1 MKDFEWTIK
10 DPETGEVEEVVKPC
24 DQWFTDYTLG
34 NSLGILLS
42 LSLTLINDI
51 LRRLI
56 KACSKFEGHHTVTN
70 QLGSAFSKMW
80 IIQFIN
86 TAVILLIIN
95 MRLSEGFIQWVLEQI
110 GLENIFFDGD
120 FVDFNTEWY

>member
-1 MKDFEWTIK
+1 MQGFGEKNVGVANFEWTIR
-10 DPETGEVEEVVKPC
+10 DSAGGVIETVKPC
-24 DQWFTDYTLG
+24 DQWLTDYTLS
-34 NSLGILLS
+34 NTLGVLLS

-56 KACSKFEGHHTVTN
+56 KACSKFEKHHTVTN
-70 QLGSAFSKMW
+70 QLRSAFSKMW

-95 MRLSEGFIQWVLEQI
+95 MRL
-110 GLENIFFDGD
+110 
-120 FVDFNTEWY
+120 

>member
-1 MKDFEWTIK
+1 MQGFAEKNVGVANFEWTIR
-10 DPETGEVEEVVKPC
+10 DSAGEVTEIVKPC
-24 DQWFTDYTLG
+24 DQWFTDYTLSG
-34 NSLGILLS
+34 TLGGLLS

-56 KACSKFEGHHTVTN
+56 RGCSKFESHHTVTD
-70 QLGSAFSKMW
+70 QLRSAFSKMW

-95 MRLSEGFIQWVLEQI
+95 MRLSEGFISFILELF
-110 GLENIFFDGD
+110 GME
-120 FVDFNTEWY
+120 